1 MPARSLLDFCDMP
14 ALTLPPDCG
23 AAPNADMLLIL
34 PPTPRA
40 RKPAQPFC
48 TAEPA
53 CPNTFCAD
61 DGRRCCALSNA
72 DGADGAEE
80 DKVADDSE
88 REKPEV
94 DPAFAVHAAR
104 RPRMLPMLSRE
115 GSGGDA
121 GEYAGRPWPS
131 PSLLLLG
138 PAVALADLPVVSGGS
153 ICPALSAR
161 LPTVLV

>member
-1 MPARSLLDFCDMP
+1 MPARSLLDFRDMP
-14 ALTLPPDCG
+14 ALTLLPDCG
-23 AAPNADMLLIL
+23 AAPSADMLLIL

-88 REKPEV
+88 REKPEL

-104 RPRMLPMLSRE
+104 RPRMFPMLSRE

-138 PAVALADLPVVSGGS
+138 PAIAFADLLVVSGGS
-153 ICPALSAR
+153 ICPALSAM
-161 LPTVLV
+161 LPAVVV